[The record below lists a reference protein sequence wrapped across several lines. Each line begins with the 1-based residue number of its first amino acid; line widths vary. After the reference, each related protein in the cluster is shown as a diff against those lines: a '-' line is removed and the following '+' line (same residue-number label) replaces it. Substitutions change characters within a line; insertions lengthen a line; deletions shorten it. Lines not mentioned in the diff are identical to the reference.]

1 MARDFNIT
9 GIDIGSGDIKV
20 LVAKKKAKEERLE
33 VMTGIKESS
42 SGVRK
47 GVIINPEETAKIIKI
62 CLEGVNRSVGK
73 RIESAYI
80 NIGGSH
86 IFSNFSHGLVSV
98 SRADR
103 KISKEDVDRVIQ
115 AAQAISLSSNK
126 EILEVFP
133 KEFIVDG
140 DKGVK
145 EPLETEGVR
154 LEVDALIL
162 GGFSPYLKNL
172 TKTVL
177 NSGIHIDDLVV
188 SPLASA
194 RAVLTKKEKE
204 FGVAL
209 VDIGAGTTSIAV
221 FEENSLIHVAILPIG
236 SAHITNDIAIGFKTD
251 IDTAERIKLEFGSC
265 GLRSKGKKSRHHQPM
280 KNKIKL
286 DSFSCSRKALI
297 KIIDA
302 RISEI
307 FSEINKELKKIFRK
321 ELLPCGVV
329 LTGGGAKLP
338 KIVEVSKKYLK
349 LPARIGYPTG
359 FSPNQQDPS
368 LSTVCGLVLLGTDL
382 ESGESF
388 SFGKGISSRLKK
400 FFKIFIP

>member
-1 MARDFNIT
+1 MARNFIIT
-9 GIDIGSGDIKV
+9 GIDIGSGDTKI
-20 LVAKKKAKEERLE
+20 LVALKKIKDEKLE
-33 VMTGIKESS
+33 VLAGIKESS
-42 SGVRK
+42 LGVRK
-47 GVIINPEETAKIIKI
+47 GVVINPEEESRIIKI
-62 CLEGVNRSVGK
+62 CLEGVIRSVGRK
-73 RIESAYI
+73 ISSAYV
-80 NIGGSH
+80 NIGGNH

-103 KISKEDVDRVIQ
+103 KISQEDVGRVIQ
-115 AAQAISLSSNK
+115 AAQAISFSPNK
-126 EILEVFP
+126 EILEVYP

-140 DKGVK
+140 DRGIK

-154 LEVDALIL
+154 LEVEALIL

-177 NSGIHIDDLVV
+177 NSGIHIDDLIIA
-188 SPLASA
+188 PLASS
-194 RAVLTKKEKE
+194 RAVLTKREKE
-204 FGVAL
+204 LGVAL
-209 VDIGAGTTSIAV
+209 IDIGAGTTSLAV

-236 SAHITNDIAIGFKTD
+236 SSYITNDIAIGFKTD

-265 GLRSKGKKSRHHQPM
+265 FVRGKEKKTKSHQPV

-286 DSFSCSRKALI
+286 DYLSFSRKALI

-307 FSEINKELKKIFRK
+307 FSEVNKELKKIFRK
-321 ELLPCGVV
+321 ESLPCGVV
-329 LTGGGAKLP
+329 LTGGGAKMQ
-338 KIVEVSKKYLK
+338 KIVEVAKKELK

-368 LSTVCGLVLLGTDL
+368 LSTVCGLVLLGAEL
-382 ESGESF
+382 ESGENL
-388 SFGKGISSRLKK
+388 SFGKGISSQLKK

>member
-1 MARDFNIT
+1 MARNFIIA
-9 GIDIGSGDIKV
+9 GVDIGSGDTKV
-20 LVAKKKAKEERLE
+20 LVARKKAKEEKLE
-33 VMTGIKESS
+33 VLAGIKESS
-42 SGVRK
+42 FGVRK
-47 GVIINPEETAKIIKI
+47 GVIINPEDTARIIKI
-62 CLEGVNRSVGK
+62 CLEGANRSLEK
-73 RIESAYI
+73 RIESAFV

-126 EILEVFP
+126 EILEVIP

-140 DKGVK
+140 DRGVK

-177 NSGIHIDDLVV
+177 NSGIHIDDLIVT
-188 SPLASA
+188 PLAGA
-194 RAVLTKKEKE
+194 RAVLSKKEKE
-204 FGVAL
+204 LGVAL
-209 VDIGAGTTSIAV
+209 IDIGAGTTSLAV
-221 FEENSLIHVAILPIG
+221 FEENSLIHVAVLPIG
-236 SAHITNDIAIGFKTD
+236 SSYITNDIAIGFKTD
-251 IDTAERIKLEFGSC
+251 INTAERVKLEFGSC
-265 GLRSKGKKSRHHQPM
+265 SLRSKEKKSRSHQPV

-286 DSFSCSRKALI
+286 ESLSFSRKALT

-302 RISEI
+302 RVSEI
-307 FSEINKELKKIFRK
+307 FSEVNKELKKIFRK

-329 LTGGGAKLP
+329 LTGGGAKLS
-338 KIVEVSKKYLK
+338 KIIEVAKKDLK

-359 FSPNQQDPS
+359 FSPSQQDPS
-368 LSTVCGLVLLGTDL
+368 LSTVCGLVLLGADI
-382 ESGESF
+382 ESGENL
-388 SFGKGISSRLKK
+388 SFGKGISSLLKK
-400 FFKIFIP
+400 FFKIFLP

>member
-1 MARDFNIT
+1 MARNFNIT

-33 VMTGIKESS
+33 VLAGIKENS

-47 GVIINPEETAKIIKI
+47 GVIINPEETSKIIKI

-73 RIESAYI
+73 RIDSAYI

-98 SRADR
+98 SRADK
-103 KISKEDVDRVIQ
+103 KISQEDVGRVIQ
-115 AAQAISLSSNK
+115 AAQAISISPNK

-154 LEVDALIL
+154 LEVDALIV

-204 FGVAL
+204 LGVAL
-209 VDIGAGTTSIAV
+209 VDIGAGTTSMAV
-221 FEENSLIHVAILPIG
+221 FVKIL
-236 SAHITNDIAIGFKTD
+236 
-251 IDTAERIKLEFGSC
+251 
-265 GLRSKGKKSRHHQPM
+265 
-280 KNKIKL
+280 
-286 DSFSCSRKALI
+286 
-297 KIIDA
+297 
-302 RISEI
+302 
-307 FSEINKELKKIFRK
+307 
-321 ELLPCGVV
+321 
-329 LTGGGAKLP
+329 
-338 KIVEVSKKYLK
+338 
-349 LPARIGYPTG
+349 
-359 FSPNQQDPS
+359 
-368 LSTVCGLVLLGTDL
+368 
-382 ESGESF
+382 
-388 SFGKGISSRLKK
+388 
-400 FFKIFIP
+400 